1 MKTVFITGANRG
13 LGLELATQY
22 AQNDWCVIAC
32 CRDLNSA
39 SELTQLANVYRNI
52 SIHKLDVTDEK
63 QILAL
68 GKHFKG
74 QPIDVLIH
82 NAGVG
87 GNQCETLGNMDQKGW
102 LDVLSINTIA
112 PALVTQA
119 LLDNILASEHKTII
133 GMTSILASIDDN
145 RSGGRYSYRASKAAL
160 NQIIKSMACELS
172 SRGIKTMAIHPG
184 WVQTDMGGPDGKITT
199 AQSVEGIINV
209 IGNLEVKNS
218 GSFFVYD
225 GTQLPW

>member
-22 AQNDWCVIAC
+22 AQNEWSVIAC
-32 CRDLNSA
+32 CRDLSSA
-39 SELTQLANVYRNI
+39 SELAQLANTYRNI
-52 SIHKLDVTDEK
+52 TLHTLDVTDEN

-68 GKHFKG
+68 GQSFKG
-74 QPIDVLIH
+74 HPIDVLIH
-82 NAGVG
+82 NAGVA
-87 GNQCETLGNMDQKGW
+87 GNQCETIGNMDQKGW

-112 PALVTQA
+112 PALVTQT
-119 LLDNILASEHKTII
+119 LLDNILASERKTII

-160 NQIIKSMACELS
+160 NQIIKSLACELS
-172 SRGIKTMAIHPG
+172 SQGIKTMAIHPG

-209 IGNLEVKNS
+209 IANIEVKHS
-218 GSFFVYD
+218 GSFFTYD